1 MDYRTVFHIAAAGM
15 DFEKRRVD
23 VAALNLANMH
33 SSLPA
38 GQTAYAPRRAVT
50 SPLLPPFA
58 EYLHSSG
65 PSSSM
70 REVRLEPLE
79 LAPRLVQDPGHPH
92 ANAQGF
98 VAYPAIDQ
106 ASEMVTVSTAL
117 RAYEAN
123 IAVASAARAMA
134 AKALEI
140 GGQG

>member
-1 MDYRTVFHIAAAGM
+1 MDYRTVFHIAATGM

-38 GQTAYAPRRAVT
+38 DQAAYAPRRAVAA
-50 SPLLPPFA
+50 PLLPGFVA
-58 EYLHSSG
+58 TLRSADSAG
-65 PSSSM
+65 LM
-70 REVRLEPLE
+70 REVRLELIDRP
-79 LAPRLVQDPGHPH
+79 PRLAQDPGHPH

-98 VAYPAIDQ
+98 VAYPAVDQ
-106 ASEMVTVSTAL
+106 ATEMVSVSMAL

-123 IAVASAARAMA
+123 VAVASTARSMA